1 MSVHIT
7 DEYDLVV
14 VLARGLRHAVRT
26 GEQEKTAILA
36 ATLAQTAH
44 ILRETTPAA
53 RATSAAVTHINGVVD
68 QASVTELLP
77 AGFAQEAALDPLSR
91 ILNAGVELAR
101 RDRDGL
107 DLDAAE
113 LQALDCCDDIGG
125 VRDIAADEGPHFG
138 NGRS

>member
-1 MSVHIT
+1 MTVHIT

-14 VLARGLRHAVRT
+14 VLARALRHAVRT

-44 ILRETTPAA
+44 VLREFTPRA

-77 AGFAQEAALDPLSR
+77 TGFAQEAALDPLSR

-101 RDRDGL
+101 RDREGL
-107 DLDAAE
+107 ELDAAE

-125 VRDIAADEGPHFG
+125 VRGIVADEGTKRG
-138 NGRS
+138 